1 MLHVPMER
9 FMPSVFRVPL
19 ARFMGTLITRSRKR
33 RQAEKKHLTMKD
45 LYNQLVSDTQAYL
58 KTRYQLLQVRSI
70 EQTSQLLG
78 LIITLF
84 AMTAIVVIGLI
95 FLAIALAAWL
105 EQWLPMWASYLVIA
119 GAMLLIALGL
129 FWGRRLWFVRPI
141 EKHLGELVTTDNRP
155 LNLQKQSLENQAT
168 MQQELLQRD
177 INAIRQEWSLVER
190 VLKIIKSII
199 S

>member
-1 MLHVPMER
+1 
-9 FMPSVFRVPL
+9 
-19 ARFMGTLITRSRKR
+19 
-33 RQAEKKHLTMKD
+33 MKD

-58 KTRYQLLQVRSI
+58 KTQYQLLQVRSI

-84 AMTAIVVIGLI
+84 TITAIVVIGLI

-119 GAMLLIALGL
+119 GAMLLIALGV

-141 EKHLGELVTTDNRP
+141 EKHLGEVILDNPQP
-155 LNLQKQSLENQAT
+155 LKEHRQSLDSQSS
-168 MQQELLQRD
+168 MQRELLERD
-177 INAIRQEWSLVER
+177 MAEVRRDWTQVQQIWQMIRGLLTNANNKDV
-190 VLKIIKSII
+190 
-199 S
+199 

>member
-1 MLHVPMER
+1 
-9 FMPSVFRVPL
+9 
-19 ARFMGTLITRSRKR
+19 
-33 RQAEKKHLTMKD
+33 MKD
-45 LYNQLVSDTQAYL
+45 LYNQLLSDTQAYI
-58 KTRYQLLQVRSI
+58 KTQYQLLQMRSI

-119 GAMLLIALGL
+119 GAMILIAFGV
-129 FWGRRLWFVRPI
+129 FWGRKLWFVRPI
-141 EKHLGELVTTDNRP
+141 EKHLCELVTTDTRP
-155 LNLQKQSLENQAT
+155 LILQKQSIENQAT

-177 INAIRQEWSLVER
+177 VNAIRQEWSLVER
-190 VLKIIKSII
+190 VLQIIKSII